1 MIAWIRLTPVASRG
15 GAGVKRVGDLVF
27 GAVDDGC
34 VAKGGVLRFRWDGVA
49 PLEKEVFYVILD
61 GQATGAFGVV
71 PGEIDASKEGAGPV
85 LGDFVM
91 LEEGVAQVVGVA
103 FVDVF
108 YAKVV
113 NN

>member
-1 MIAWIRLTPVASRG
+1 MVWPH
-15 GAGVKRVGDLVF
+15 
-27 GAVDDGC
+27 
-34 VAKGGVLRFRWDGVA
+34 LRRRF
-49 PLEKEVFYVILD
+49 FYVILD

-71 PGEIDASKEGAGPV
+71 PGEIDAGEAGAGPV
-85 LGDFVM
+85 LGDLLM
-91 LEEGVAQVVGVA
+91 LKEGVAHVVGVA

>member
-1 MIAWIRLTPVASRG
+1 MDSFDACRVEG
-15 GAGVKRVGDLVF
+15 GGDVRRVSEMLF
-27 GAVDDGC
+27 GSVDDGC
-34 VAKGGVLRFRWDGVA
+34 VAKGRVLRFQWDGVA
-49 PLEKEVFYVILD
+49 PLEKEVLYVIID

-71 PGEIDASKEGAGPV
+71 PGEIDAGEAGAGLF
-85 LGDFVM
+85 LGDLIM

-108 YAKVV
+108 YAEVV

>member
-1 MIAWIRLTPVASRG
+1 MDSFDACSVEG
-15 GAGVKRVGDLVF
+15 GAGVRRVGELLF

-34 VAKGGVLRFRWDGVA
+34 MAKGRVLRFQWDGVA
-49 PLEKEVFYVILD
+49 PLEKEVFDVIFD

-71 PGEIDASKEGAGPV
+71 PADIDAGEAGADPV
-85 LGDFVM
+85 LGDLVM
-91 LEEGVAQVVGVA
+91 LEEGVAKVFGMA

-113 NN
+113 ND

>member
-1 MIAWIRLTPVASRG
+1 M
-15 GAGVKRVGDLVF
+15 
-27 GAVDDGC
+27 
-34 VAKGGVLRFRWDGVA
+34 RFRWDGVA
-49 PLEKEVFYVILD
+49 PLEKEVFYVIID

-71 PGEIDASKEGAGPV
+71 PGKIDAGKAGSGPV
-85 LGDFVM
+85 LGDLVM
-91 LEEGVAQVVGVA
+91 LEEGVSQVVGVA

>member
-1 MIAWIRLTPVASRG
+1 M
-15 GAGVKRVGDLVF
+15 
-27 GAVDDGC
+27 
-34 VAKGGVLRFRWDGVA
+34 A

-61 GQATGAFGVV
+61 GQATGAFGFV
-71 PGEIDASKEGAGPV
+71 PVKIDASEAGAGPV

-91 LEEGVAQVVGVA
+91 LEEGVAQVVGVV

-108 YAKVV
+108 YAEVV

>member
-1 MIAWIRLTPVASRG
+1 M
-15 GAGVKRVGDLVF
+15 
-27 GAVDDGC
+27 
-34 VAKGGVLRFRWDGVA
+34 A

-71 PGEIDASKEGAGPV
+71 PGEIDAGKAGAGPV

-91 LEEGVAQVVGVA
+91 LEEGVAKVVGVV

-113 NN
+113 ND

>member
-1 MIAWIRLTPVASRG
+1 M
-15 GAGVKRVGDLVF
+15 
-27 GAVDDGC
+27 
-34 VAKGGVLRFRWDGVA
+34 A

-71 PGEIDASKEGAGPV
+71 PGKIDTGEAGAGPV

-91 LEEGVAQVVGVA
+91 LEEGVAKVVGVA